1 MCQPGNLL
9 ATVVCEVVRW
19 GDTASTLAPVAA
31 QQGAQ
36 AVGGSV
42 LDGAAKSAGQAAGQL
57 ITTSLGWWTVTSS
70 VDFGSPALKTVR
82 AYTMPLTMI
91 LLTLGVIAAAIRT
104 ALARKGEPLMQL
116 VTNLVTFIIISA
128 AGLGLLAAI
137 QAGGEAYSAW
147 ILKDA
152 GKHLGDRFAVAA
164 ANPYT
169 ASFGIIMISLF
180 AILVALVQWIL
191 MLFRTAA
198 LVVLAGM
205 LPLAGAASV
214 LQGRTDSIK
223 TVVTWSLTIVIY
235 PPVGATIYATGFLTL
250 GTGADLLT
258 MLRGLVILIMAVIAL
273 PMLAK
278 LFSWAGTSLASGG
291 GGLAAAAG
299 LAGLAMARRGAGK
312 GKKGDSSDTGG
323 DSDGDTDGTDTGGPD
338 PSEGTNPGGLATEH
352 TREMET
358 GGPESPGGSRGD
370 TPANSDSAGPA
381 EEPGPGAAADLAD
394 PTPSG
399 GEDEAAAAATAGASG
414 GATAGGDTPAT
425 SGGGGNPVAAQ
436 AEQAIGAAE
445 SATETATDP
454 APLGSDE
461 PT

>member
-9 ATVVCEVVRW
+9 TTVVCEVIRW
-19 GDTASTLAPVAA
+19 GDTATTLAPPAA
-31 QQGAQ
+31 ELGART
-36 AVGGSV
+36 AAGSV
-42 LDGAAKSAGQAAGQL
+42 LDSAATSAGQAAGQL
-57 ITTSLGWWTVTSS
+57 ITTALGWWTVTSS
-70 VDFGSPALKTVR
+70 VDFGSPALRTVR
-82 AYTMPLTMI
+82 AYTMPLTAI
-91 LLTLGVIAAAIRT
+91 LLTLGVITAAIRT

-116 VTNLVTFIIISA
+116 VTNLITFIIISA

-152 GKHLGDRFAVAA
+152 GKALGDRFAIAA

-180 AILVALVQWIL
+180 AILISLVQWIL

-198 LVVLAGM
+198 LFVLAGM
-205 LPLAGAASV
+205 LPLASAASV
-214 LQGRTDSIK
+214 LQGRTESVK
-223 TVVTWSLTIVIY
+223 TVVTWSFTIVIY
-235 PPVGATIYATGFLTL
+235 PPIGATIYATGFLTL
-250 GTGADLLT
+250 GQGADLLT

-291 GGLAAAAG
+291 GGMAAAAG

-312 GKKGDSSDTGG
+312 GKKGDSSASENDG
-323 DSDGDTDGTDTGGPD
+323 DGDTDDPD
-338 PSEGTNPGGLATEH
+338 PSQSSDPGGGLATAH
-352 TREMET
+352 VREMEN
-358 GGPESPGGSRGD
+358 GGAESTGGSRGD
-370 TPANSDSAGPA
+370 TPADAESSGPA
-381 EEPGPGAAADLAD
+381 KEPGPGDAADLAD

-399 GEDEAAAAATAGASG
+399 GEDEAAATATAGASG
-414 GATAGGDTPAT
+414 GATAGGGDTPAT

-436 AEQAIGAAE
+436 AEEAIGAAE

-454 APLGSDE
+454 PLGSDE
-461 PT
+461 PS